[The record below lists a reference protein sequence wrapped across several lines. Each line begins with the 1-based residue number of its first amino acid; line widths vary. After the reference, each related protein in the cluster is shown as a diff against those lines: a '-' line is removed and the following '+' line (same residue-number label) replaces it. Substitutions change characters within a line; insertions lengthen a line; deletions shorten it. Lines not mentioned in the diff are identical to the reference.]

1 MRSLV
6 CALLIGLAAPA
17 FAQGDDIQATIDAQI
32 TAFAEDDFAKAFS
45 YASPSIQRIFG
56 DEVRFELM
64 VRNGYPMVVEPKSV
78 RYFQIRQDDLGY
90 RQQVLFLDQSGAS
103 HLLEYQLVQID
114 GEWRINGAWMVPLG
128 PAA

>member
-1 MRSLV
+1 MRKLFAVVLV
-6 CALLIGLAAPA
+6 VLGSVAY
-17 FAQGDDIQATIDAQI
+17 AQGDDIQATIDAQI
-32 TAFAEDDFAKAFS
+32 SAFSEDDFAKAFS

-56 DEVRFELM
+56 DEDRFEAM
-64 VRNGYPMVVEPKSV
+64 VRRGYPMVVEPKEV
-78 RYFQIRQDDLGY
+78 RYFQTRQDEIGY

-114 GEWRINGAWMVPLG
+114 GEWRINGVWMVPLG